1 MNINIAAEIA
11 RQIKKLARNIREP
24 WNEINNLILRLDGN
38 HNRLK
43 GKDIKIKSYE
53 IYDIINEL
61 AEEIENELV
70 EQDIQQEKE
79 IKMEYYMV
87 SCNIG
92 RIDYSAL
99 VLADSRKEAE
109 NITIRNI
116 VDSLDAQE
124 LSLWEFEELI
134 KDFELDKKQVEKELE
149 KNKYFLYDS
158 GT

>member
-1 MNINIAAEIA
+1 
-11 RQIKKLARNIREP
+11 
-24 WNEINNLILRLDGN
+24 
-38 HNRLK
+38 
-43 GKDIKIKSYE
+43 
-53 IYDIINEL
+53 
-61 AEEIENELV
+61 
-70 EQDIQQEKE
+70 
-79 IKMEYYMV
+79 MEYYMV

-149 KNKYFLYDS
+149 KNRYFLYDS